1 LRPAPKITD
10 AAATRSFVHL
20 REGIEAFLRYARGTV
35 WDEASRQE
43 KLQALSVAVRR
54 PALDA
59 MRASERRYT
68 DQDAKRL
75 YYLSMEF
82 LMGRALGNNLTNLGL
97 YEDAKSILAEL
108 GADLEELAAGERDAA
123 LGNGGLGRLAAC
135 FLDSLATLDMP
146 GFGYGINYEFGLF
159 RQDFVNGF
167 QHERPDH
174 WLESGGSPWLIER
187 PDQSVQVPVYG
198 SIAHT
203 SVNGVYKPSWVD
215 YKVITGV
222 PHDMPIVGYG
232 GETVN
237 VLRLFTARSSDEFD
251 IGIFNA
257 GDYISAVQHKINT
270 EAITKILYPS
280 DSVDR
285 GRELRLLQEY
295 FLVACSV
302 RDILQRYRETHD
314 SFDEFAGKVAIQM
327 NDTHPALTVA
337 ELMRVFVDELA
348 LPWEQ
353 AWAITV
359 KTCAYTNHTLLPEA
373 LERWPADL
381 MERVLPRHLQI
392 IGEINR
398 RLLLEVERR
407 FPGDAGVV
415 QRVSLFEEGER
426 RNVRMAN
433 LAMAGSHSVNGV
445 AALHS
450 ELVKTMLAPDFYK
463 LWPERFNNK
472 TNGVTPRRW
481 LLNANRPRGG
491 PPPPPPPPRPG
502 PPRPPPRRPPR
513 WHLNANRPLAAL
525 ITRAIGDGWI
535 RDLDELRRLEL
546 FADDA
551 SLLQRLGDVKQRN
564 KTALAKVARDL
575 TGISVDPA
583 SLYDVQVKRMHEYKR
598 QLLNIL
604 HVVDRY
610 WRIVEDGEAP
620 LVARTFLFAGKA
632 APGYFMAKLIIKL
645 IHSVGEVVN
654 ADPRTRDLLRVVFLP
669 DYRVSLAEAIIPAAE
684 LSEQISTAGK
694 EASGTGNMKLA
705 LNGALTIGTLDG
717 ANIEIR
723 DEVGEE
729 NIFIFGLKADQVA
742 VLLAGGYHPER
753 YLANAALRRVVD
765 TIAAGHF
772 SRGDKD
778 IFRPIVAKLT
788 SARDEYVHLA
798 DLEPYLEAQQRVD
811 EAYLDRALW
820 RRKSLLNI
828 ARMGK
833 FSSDRTIREYAR
845 DIWKIRPAVIGNF
858 AHAGLIDE
866 V

>member
-1 LRPAPKITD
+1 LRPAPTTTH

-20 REGIEAFLRYARGTV
+20 REGIEAFLRYARGSV
-35 WDEASRQE
+35 WSEASMRE

-59 MRASERRYT
+59 MRESERRYQE
-68 DQDAKRL
+68 QDAKRL

-97 YEDAKSILAEL
+97 YDDAKSILAEL
-108 GADLEELAAGERDAA
+108 GSDLEEIAAQEPDAA

-135 FLDSLATLDMP
+135 FLDSLASLDMP

-159 RQDFVNGF
+159 RQTFVNGF
-167 QHERPDH
+167 QQERPDH
-174 WLESGGSPWLIER
+174 WLDSGGSPWLIER
-187 PDQSVQVPVYG
+187 TDDEIRVPVYG

-203 SVNGVYKPSWVD
+203 SVDGVYRPSWVD
-215 YKVITGV
+215 YKEIIGV

-232 GETVN
+232 GATVN
-237 VLRLFTARSSDEFD
+237 VLRLFSARSSDAFD

-302 RDILQRYRETHD
+302 RDILRRYRQKHD
-314 SFDEFAGKVAIQM
+314 SFDDFAEKIAIHL

-337 ELMRVFVDELA
+337 ELMRTFIDELEM
-348 LPWEQ
+348 PWEQ
-353 AWAITV
+353 AWAIVV
-359 KTCAYTNHTLLPEA
+359 KTCGYTNHTLLPEA
-373 LERWPADL
+373 LEKWPVEL

-407 FPGDAGVV
+407 FPGDIAVS
-415 QRVSLFEEGER
+415 QRVSIFEEGDR

-450 ELVKTMLAPDFYK
+450 ELVKTTLAPDFYK

-481 LLNANRPRGG
+481 LL
-491 PPPPPPPPRPG
+491 
-502 PPRPPPRRPPR
+502 
-513 WHLNANRPLAAL
+513 HANRPLASL
-525 ITRAIGDGWI
+525 ITKAIGDGWV

-551 SLLQRLGDVKQRN
+551 ALLERLDAVKSRN
-564 KTALAKVARDL
+564 KLALAKLTRDL
-575 TGISVDPA
+575 TGIVLDPE
-583 SLYDVQVKRMHEYKR
+583 SMFDVQVKRMHEYKR

-604 HVVDRY
+604 HVIARY
-610 WRIVEDGEAP
+610 WSIVEDGATP
-620 LVARTFLFAGKA
+620 LVPRTFVFAGKA

-654 ADPRTRDLLRVVFLP
+654 ADPRTRDWLRVVFLP

-723 DEVGEE
+723 DEVGAE
-729 NIFIFGLKADQVA
+729 NIFIFGLKADEVA
-742 VLLAGGYHPER
+742 ALLGDYRPER
-753 YLANAALRRVVD
+753 FLATPSIRRVVD

-798 DLEPYLEAQQRVD
+798 DLEPYLEAQASVD
-811 EAYLDRALW
+811 DVYLDRAAW

-828 ARMGK
+828 AWMGK
-833 FSSDRTIREYAR
+833 FSSDRTIAEYAR
-845 DIWKIRPAVIGNF
+845 DIWKIGPAVIGNF
-858 AHAGLIDE
+858 AHAGI
-866 V
+866 